1 MFTVKAYLPVN
12 ESFGFNGDLR
22 QATGGQA
29 FPQSVFDHWE
39 IMAGCECIHAFCGT
53 LLNGSDSA
61 SRKGKQARGT
71 CNKDAHSQGPQGT
84 ALLSY
89 RLRASLSDVQP
100 EIPSL
105 DTYYDKL

>member
-1 MFTVKAYLPVN
+1 MFTVKAYLPVV

-39 IMAGCECIHAFCGT
+39 IM
-53 LLNGSDSA
+53 NGSPIEKGSKLEEMVKNIRI
-61 SRKGKQARGT
+61 RKGLK
-71 CNKDAHSQGPQGT
+71 
-84 ALLSY
+84 
-89 RLRASLSDVQP
+89 P
-100 EIPSL
+100 EVPPL